1 MKKIDK
7 SIFIITFILIG
18 IGLIMVY
25 SSSAFS
31 AIRSTNT
38 SVFFLRKH
46 LFTLSVGLV
55 VFVAMVKI
63 DYHFWGKCSY
73 FILSAVTVLLIAV
86 LIFGTSVNGAQR
98 WLRLA
103 GFSIQ
108 PSEIAKLGVIIFIA
122 DFVSRKDL
130 KNLKKGL
137 LPVLGILATIALLIG
152 LEPSFGAL
160 SVICFI
166 SLVLLFLGGA
176 KISHLLVLLLIVGG
190 IGFVSVSQFPYAK
203 ARVFGFMSQQ
213 GYQIHQ
219 SIYGIGCGGL
229 FGKGLG
235 NGQEKLLFL
244 PFSHTDFIF
253 SIIGEELGFIGCAGI
268 SLLFFG
274 LLIKGI
280 KIGTH
285 AQSQFG
291 FLLAC
296 GISFVIF
303 VSACLHI
310 GVSTGLLP
318 TTGISLPLISFG
330 GSSLLTNLAGIGIL
344 LNISK
349 NNKVVAKDK
358 MKKETGVSHILKA
371 ATVKHQPLQDV

>member
-1 MKKIDK
+1 MKKVDK
-7 SIFIITFILIG
+7 SILIITLILVG

-31 AIRSTNT
+31 SLRATDT
-38 SVFFLRKH
+38 SGFFLRKH
-46 LFTLSVGLV
+46 LIPLSIGTVL
-55 VFVAMVKI
+55 FIAMVKI

-73 FILSAVTVLLIAV
+73 LILSATTVLLIGV
-86 LIFGTSVNGAQR
+86 LIFGPSVHGVQR
-98 WLRLA
+98 WLRFG

-122 DFVSRKDL
+122 DFISREDP

-137 LPVLGILATIALLIG
+137 LPVLGVIATIALLVG

-160 SVICFI
+160 SVLCLV

-176 KISHLLVLLLIVGG
+176 KVWHLLLILLIVGG
-190 IGFVSVSQFPYAK
+190 LGFVSVNQFPYAK
-203 ARVFGFMSQQ
+203 ARVSGFLAQE
-213 GYQIHQ
+213 GYQLHQ
-219 SIYGIGCGGL
+219 SIYGIGAGGI

-244 PFSHTDFIF
+244 PYSHTDFIF

-268 SLLFFG
+268 SILFFF

-285 AQSQFG
+285 AESQFG

-296 GISFVIF
+296 GISLVIF
-303 VSACLHI
+303 ISACFHI
-310 GVSTGLLP
+310 GVSSGLLP
-318 TTGISLPLISFG
+318 TTGIPLPFISFG
-330 GSSLLTNLAGIGIL
+330 GSNLLTNLAGIGIL

-349 NNKVVAKDK
+349 SSNG
-358 MKKETGVSHILKA
+358 E
-371 ATVKHQPLQDV
+371 Q